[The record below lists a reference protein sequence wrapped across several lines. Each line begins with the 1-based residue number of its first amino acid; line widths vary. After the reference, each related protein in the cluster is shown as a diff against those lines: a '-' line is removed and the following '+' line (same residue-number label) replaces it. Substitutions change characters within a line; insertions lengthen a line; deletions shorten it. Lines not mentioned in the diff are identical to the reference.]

1 MSLRA
6 SSASLGVFSEI
17 GRLRRVLV
25 HRPGLEIDW
34 MVPSLMDRLLFD
46 DILYGDDA
54 RWEHDSF
61 SAVLQAAGVET
72 LDPQQLLREVCQEPA
87 VRREILEVMARVGI
101 EHFVLDELEQGGP
114 EPMADR
120 LVTGIR
126 APVQRP
132 GSRLRNFYRLAPL
145 PNYFFQRDP
154 QIVFGDRVLI
164 ASMATEARAREPFL
178 SATIFEHH
186 PTLRHWADLVRFQRP
201 SAEDYRRKPAIEGG
215 DILVVSPEILM
226 IGASERTNGYGIDL
240 LASYLIH
247 HETTFKH
254 LIVVEIPPKR
264 SYMHLDTVFTF
275 IDRHL
280 CLAYLPLIAPGG
292 AEAGDVY
299 RVDLRAKE
307 VSYTLCDNLPKALAG
322 LGVDIE
328 LVPCGGPSS
337 LIDQQREQWTDGAN
351 AFAIAPGVILLYQR
365 NRRTTEELDR
375 RGWRIVTA
383 EDITSGKEQ
392 AIGHGPT
399 VITLFDNE
407 LSRARGGPR
416 CMTMPIL
423 RDEL

>member
-1 MSLRA
+1 MSLR
-6 SSASLGVFSEI
+6 VTSEI

-25 HRPGLEIDW
+25 HRPGHEIDW
-34 MVPSLMDRLLFD
+34 MVPSMMDRLLFD

-54 RWEHDSF
+54 RWEHDQF
-61 SAVLQAAGVET
+61 TAVLQAAGVET
-72 LDPQQLLREVCQEPA
+72 LDPQNLLREVCQDAA
-87 VRREILEVMARVGI
+87 VRREIIEVMTRVGI

-114 EPMADR
+114 ESMADR

-178 SATIFEHH
+178 AATVFEHH
-186 PTLRHWADLVRFQRP
+186 PALKHYSDLIRFRRP
-201 SAEDYRRKPAIEGG
+201 TGEDYRRKPAIEGG
-215 DILVVSPEILM
+215 DILVPSPEILM
-226 IGASERTNGYGIDL
+226 IGASERTNTYGIDL
-240 LASYLIH
+240 LATYLIEN
-247 HETTFKH
+247 ETSFKH

-275 IDRHL
+275 IDQGL
-280 CLAYLPLIAPGG
+280 CLAYLPLIAPGA

-299 RVDLRAKE
+299 KVDLRAKE
-307 VSYTLCDNLPKALAG
+307 VSFTLCDSLPKALG
-322 LGVDIE
+322 DLGMEID
-328 LVPCGGPSS
+328 LVPCGGSSS

-383 EDITSGKEQ
+383 EDFISGKVQ
-392 AIGHGPT
+392 ALGQGPT
-399 VITLFDNE
+399 AITLSDNE